1 MTVAKAEAL
10 QGSIATIVTA
20 AVASYGIP
28 VSVDPAPAAT
38 PEFIWLQGFDLF
50 DQSFKANECA
60 RHAFEVHHY
69 DRPVG
74 AGASRNR
81 QRRSRQVLATVHA
94 ALMAASVQGGTLR
107 HETLMVGTDLGD
119 GISAHGMSRYTIILI

>member
-10 QGSIATIVTA
+10 QGSIATIVAA
-20 AVASYGIP
+20 AVAGYGIP
-28 VSVDPAPAAT
+28 VSVEPASAET

-60 RHAFEVHHY
+60 RHSFEVHHF
-69 DRPVG
+69 DRPLG
-74 AGASRNR
+74 AGVTRNR
-81 QRRSRQVLATVHA
+81 QRRSRQVLATIHA

-107 HETLMVGTDLGD
+107 HEFLTVSADMAD
-119 GISAHGMSRYTIILI
+119 GVSSHGVSRYTITLI

>member
-10 QGSIATIVTA
+10 QATIATIVITA
-20 AVASYGIP
+20 AAVYSIP

-38 PEFIWLQGFDLF
+38 PEFIWLQGFDLS

-60 RHAFEVHHY
+60 RHAFEVHHF
-69 DRPVG
+69 DRPIG
-74 AGASRNR
+74 AGATRNR
-81 QRRSRQVLATVHA
+81 QRRSKAVLATVHA

-107 HETLMVGTDLGD
+107 HEFLMVSTDQAD
-119 GISAHGMSRYTIILI
+119 GVSAHGMSRYTIILI